1 MSGPTLPISAG
12 RTARRAEA
20 FGRSPWTFID
30 QFMNLHPDL
39 IYFGNGAPASELY
52 PVERLRWAAE
62 ASWSGMSAAT
72 LDYGELK
79 GYKPLR
85 ELIAQRMQDQGF
97 DIAAENLLVTFGSQQ
112 GIDIASRLFLDSGD
126 LLLTEA
132 PTYIGAMQAFDAY
145 EPTYLQVPVDDDGMD
160 LDLAERMVAE
170 SGHTPKLIYVI
181 PNFQNPTGVTMSDAR
196 RDRMIELAES
206 WNAVIVEDDPY
217 GEFWYDAPP
226 PNRLRQRS
234 DRVIYLG
241 TFSKTIAPGLRVGW
255 MALPDD
261 LMGLAL
267 MAKESSEVNGVRDIT
282 RTVHAA
288 AESFLDDHVV
298 EARAFYATRRA
309 TMVDALAE
317 FMPEGVTWT
326 HPGGGFFVW
335 VTLPDGMTA
344 SQLLPIA
351 AQHGVGFL
359 PGRFFYP
366 AADGEDQSLR
376 LSFSVLAN
384 DRIRE
389 GIARLG
395 SAISAAQTV

>member
-1 MSGPTLPISAG
+1 
-12 RTARRAEA
+12 
-20 FGRSPWTFID
+20 
-30 QFMNLHPDL
+30 
-39 IYFGNGAPASELY
+39 
-52 PVERLRWAAE
+52 
-62 ASWSGMSAAT
+62 MSAAT

-85 ELIAQRMQDQGF
+85 ELIARRMRDQGF

-112 GIDIASRLFLDSGD
+112 GIDIASRLFVDPAD
-126 LLLTEA
+126 LVMTEA

-145 EPTYLQVPVDDDGMD
+145 EPTYLQVPVDAEGMD
-160 LDLAERMVAE
+160 LELAERMVAE
-170 SGHTPKLIYVI
+170 SKKTPKLIYVI
-181 PNFQNPTGVTMSDAR
+181 PNFQNPTGVTMSESR
-196 RDRMIELAES
+196 RDRLIELAGT
-206 WNAVIVEDDPY
+206 WNSVIVEDDPY
-217 GEFWYDAPP
+217 GEFWYDNPP
-226 PNRLRQRS
+226 PRQLRQRS

-241 TFSKTIAPGLRVGW
+241 TFSKTMAPGLRVGW

-261 LMGLAL
+261 LMGLAM
-267 MAKESSEVNGVRDIT
+267 MAKESSEVSGVRDVT

-288 AESFLDDHVV
+288 ADTFLDDHVA
-298 EARAFYATRRA
+298 EARAFYATRRTA
-309 TMVDALAE
+309 MVDALGE
-317 FMPEGVTWT
+317 FMPDGVTWT

-335 VTLPDGMTA
+335 VTLPDGLTA

-366 AADGEDQSLR
+366 AAEGEDQSLR
-376 LSFSVLAN
+376 LSFSVLPH

-395 SAISAAQTV
+395 PAISAAQIK